1 MLHAYRNEPVR
12 TGYEEMAG
20 ATAEVRSPLDPEG
33 QVFLQG
39 AVWRARL
46 RGGEGRVPVGGRVRV
61 ESVDG
66 LTLMVRPKPQPRKE
80 RARWQQLIAVVVV
93 LAILLVVLCA
103 SVRVLREYE
112 RGVIFRLG
120 RLIAQK
126 GPGLI
131 LLIPFIDRMV
141 RVDLRTVTL
150 NIPPQEVITRDNV
163 PASVNAV
170 AYFRVIDPRK
180 AIVEVENYLLAT
192 SQISQTALR
201 SVLGKAEFD
210 QLLSERERLN
220 EELQKIIDESTE
232 PWGVK
237 VTAVEIKDVEIPEQM
252 QRAIARQAEAER
264 ERRAKIIN
272 SEGEYQA
279 AQKLTDAADI
289 ISTNPAS
296 LQLRYLQTLLEIGSN
311 QNTTVVFPLPMD
323 MIEPFLGRA
332 DHKTGGKPKPQAARR
347 SPPPPETAAA
357 PDRPH
362 DLPPSPLLSA
372 PEIRIDQLSG
382 LRTILAPGRAER
394 PERFSRPRRA
404 SRRGRTGARSARGTR
419 GARRPRSTRCG
430 RAAASPTRPGGRP
443 ASCRT
448 STRRWPAAG
457 GGGGRADG
465 DGR

>member
-1 MLHAYRNEPVR
+1 
-12 TGYEEMAG
+12 MA
-20 ATAEVRSPLDPEG
+20 A
-33 QVFLQG
+33 
-39 AVWRARL
+39 
-46 RGGEGRVPVGGRVRV
+46 
-61 ESVDG
+61 
-66 LTLMVRPKPQPRKE
+66 
-80 RARWQQLIAVVVV
+80 LIAVAVV
-93 LAILLVVLCA
+93 LAILLVVLA
-103 SVRVLREYE
+103 SSVRVLREYE

-131 LLIPFIDRMV
+131 LLIPLIDRMV
-141 RVDLRTVTL
+141 KVDLRTVTL

-163 PASVNAV
+163 PAGVNAV
-170 AYFRVIDPRK
+170 AYFRVIDSRK

-220 EELQKIIDESTE
+220 EELQGIIDESTE

-323 MIEPFLGRA
+323 MLEPFIGRSV
-332 DHKTGGKPKPQAARR
+332 GGAKPTPAPRPPKP
-347 SPPPPETAAA
+347 PEPAA
-357 PDRPH
+357 PAKPVDPDAG
-362 DLPPSPLLSA
+362 DLPPS
-372 PEIRIDQLSG
+372 
-382 LRTILAPGRAER
+382 
-394 PERFSRPRRA
+394 
-404 SRRGRTGARSARGTR
+404 RS
-419 GARRPRSTRCG
+419 
-430 RAAASPTRPGGRP
+430 
-443 ASCRT
+443 
-448 STRRWPAAG
+448 
-457 GGGGRADG
+457 
-465 DGR
+465 